1 MKEVRCYSFFDKI
14 TEIWVD
20 LGTKYIAIPM
30 NQQSSRQYLMSL
42 VIIFGALLFAQV
54 LFIGLVY
61 FLFTSENRTPDT
73 ATDSL
78 FQIIVPIVAVMN
90 VGLSYFI
97 PKRIIQAVQSK
108 ENQSLMTKLGAF
120 RTALLIRC
128 AFLESVSLFGSIS
141 YVLTGNLMY
150 LGIAGLMVILFTTFV
165 PTSQRVE
172 DELQLSYQEKA
183 ILEDPNGIVG

>member
-1 MKEVRCYSFFDKI
+1 
-14 TEIWVD
+14 
-20 LGTKYIAIPM
+20 M
-30 NQQSSRQYLMSL
+30 NQQTSRQYLMSL

-61 FLFTSENRTPDT
+61 FLVTSGGMTPNPEM
-73 ATDSL
+73 DSL
-78 FQIIVPIVAVMN
+78 FQILVPTVALVN
-90 VGLSYFI
+90 VGLSFFV
-97 PKRIIQAVQSK
+97 PKRIIQTMQSK
-108 ENQSLMTKLGAF
+108 ENQSLMTKLGTF

-141 YVLTGNLMY
+141 YVLTGNLLY

-165 PTSQRVE
+165 PTSQRVA
-172 DELQLSYQEKA
+172 DELQLNYQEKA